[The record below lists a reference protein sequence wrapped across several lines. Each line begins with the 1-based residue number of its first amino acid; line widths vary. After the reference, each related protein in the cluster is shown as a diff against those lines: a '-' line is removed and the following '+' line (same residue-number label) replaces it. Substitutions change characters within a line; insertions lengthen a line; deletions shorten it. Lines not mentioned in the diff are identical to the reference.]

1 MAASAI
7 AMRRDEEVG
16 VPGKKQRRKKPAPRV
31 GDAPCSQRGD
41 DADDALVRQALQ
53 QEDQRCACSARG
65 RQSLAAK
72 KEKIL
77 LHPSCQEE
85 IGWCPRK
92 FGSQEGNVQ
101 GYGMMSVLFY
111 TEIVGVNDLQ
121 TWSRIAIA
129 VQGQKYNA
137 IVY

>member
-7 AMRRDEEVG
+7 VMRRDEEVG
-16 VPGKKQRRKKPAPRV
+16 VPGRKKPAPRD

-77 LHPSCQEE
+77 LLRPSCQEE

-111 TEIVGVNDLQ
+111 TEIVGANDLQ
-121 TWSRIAIA
+121 TWSRIEIA